1 MPTTSAPSDTS
12 GPASPPM
19 PSFASLRG
27 PRRSSPVDVLVPGT
41 PEPTT
46 PVVAPPPAPR
56 PAEWADLLPFGLRIV
71 RAVAAVPAGLV
82 RRLLGG

>member
-1 MPTTSAPSDTS
+1 MPTTDA
-12 GPASPPM
+12 GPAVPEM

-41 PEPTT
+41 PEPA
-46 PVVAPPPAPR
+46 PAVVPPPPR
-56 PAEWADLLPFGLRIV
+56 PAEWADLWPFGLRLA

-82 RRLLGG
+82 QRLLGG